1 MSRPA
6 PETPDALTREHV
18 VETES
23 AVRLPIEAPIRGRGK
38 TVDFALRRL
47 KANPL
52 LQGSMVMAFVGY
64 GGLIAL
70 TLARPSFFGT
80 AAKVALMSLASWC
93 FLFWWYPVLERT
105 LVALGDDPRRQW
117 IGKALEAVA
126 ITCVLLVHALM
137 AVIIVYQA
145 RS

>member
-1 MSRPA
+1 
-6 PETPDALTREHV
+6 
-18 VETES
+18 
-23 AVRLPIEAPIRGRGK
+23 
-38 TVDFALRRL
+38 
-47 KANPL
+47 
-52 LQGSMVMAFVGY
+52 MVLAFLGY

-70 TLARPSFFGT
+70 TLADWHFFGT
-80 AAKVALMSLASWC
+80 AAKLAITSLASWC

-117 IGKALEAVA
+117 IGRGLESVA

>member
-1 MSRPA
+1 MKRPA
-6 PETPDALTREHV
+6 PETPDAPPRKHAGEP
-18 VETES
+18 EA
-23 AVRLPIEAPIRGRGK
+23 AVRLPVEAPIPGRGR
-38 TVDFALRRL
+38 TVEFALSRL
-47 KANPL
+47 KASRL
-52 LQGSMVMAFVGY
+52 LQASMVLAFLGY

-70 TLARPSFFGT
+70 TLADHTFFGT

-105 LVALGDDPRRQW
+105 LVALGDEPGRQW